1 MFPYTEKSVSKGI
14 GLTIQHAIP
23 ELSVNPLLKVF
34 SILETVVANQSSGA
48 TYSEIV
54 AHGGLPKSSTHRI
67 LKDLSQLG
75 YIDYNAETKKY
86 SGSLK
91 LAALGA
97 EVMGHFRLRSH
108 VRPYLMELHRD
119 VGHTTNLGIRNG
131 TVGVFADKIQS
142 TDFSI
147 KLFSEIGKTF
157 PLHCTGMGKC
167 LLAHSSEELLSK
179 LPGQAALERFTDR
192 TITDRH
198 QLQTQIES
206 VREQGYAI
214 DDEEIT
220 KGIICVAAPVFGFR
234 KEVLGAISIAFL
246 ASLRNERSID
256 LEISAIKKYAGLI
269 SASLR
274 SIDVERQNMN

>member
-1 MFPYTEKSVSKGI
+1 MDKNLSRVI
-14 GLTIQHAIP
+14 GLTIQHSIL

-34 SILETVVANQSSGA
+34 SILETVVASQSSGA

-54 AHGGLPKSSTHRI
+54 ARGSLPKSSTHRI

-86 SGSLK
+86 FGSLK

-108 VRPYLMELHRD
+108 VRPYLMELHREM
-119 VGHTTNLGIRNG
+119 GHTTNLGIRNG

-167 LLAHSSEELLSK
+167 LLAHASEELLSK
-179 LPGQAALERFTDR
+179 LLGQTLESFTDR
-192 TITDRH
+192 TITDRR
-198 QLQTQIES
+198 QLQAHIEL
-206 VREQGYAI
+206 VREKGYAI

-269 SASLR
+269 SDSLS